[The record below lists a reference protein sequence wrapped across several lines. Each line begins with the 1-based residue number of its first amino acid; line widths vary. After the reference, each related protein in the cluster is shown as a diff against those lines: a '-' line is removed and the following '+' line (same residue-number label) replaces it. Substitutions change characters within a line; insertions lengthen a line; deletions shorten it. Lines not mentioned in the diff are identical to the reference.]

1 MLYRRAGIFH
11 TSYAGDRALFP
22 IPFERWAMWAL
33 LAVAVAA
40 PWIFS
45 SLALTSYIRPW
56 LIWTAAVLGLNLV
69 LGWAG
74 QFHFGYAAIMGMGA
88 YASVHAARGG
98 IPWEIAVV
106 LGGLTATVVGVV
118 FAFAALRVKGLYLA
132 LSTLAMQF
140 VMDWVISHV
149 PAISGGVSA
158 TLQAPPM
165 KLLGQAIT
173 SEAGTY
179 YVVLAW
185 TVAVTVFMLNLRRSA
200 LGRALVAVR
209 EKDYAAAVIGV
220 QAFRYKLVA
229 FAASAFIG
237 GVSGAMLVFGFY
249 HAVTP
254 EQFAVSV
261 SIEVLAMVIVGGL
274 GSIIGSYFGT
284 AFILLLPGQ
293 MNALIA
299 WIANGLGLDIG
310 VEALAHIP
318 YMVYGA
324 TIIAVLLV
332 EPMGL
337 GKLYGNIRNY
347 LLVWPFGYAR
357 K

>member
-1 MLYRRAGIFH
+1 VFYRQAGIYH
-11 TSYAGDRALFP
+11 TNYAADRTLFP
-22 IPFERWAMWAL
+22 IPFERWAVVLLLLFAL
-33 LAVAVAA
+33 SA
-40 PWIFS
+40 PWTLS
-45 SLALTSYIRPW
+45 SLALTSYVRPW
-56 LIWTAAVLGLNLV
+56 LIWTSAVLGLNLI

-74 QFHFGYAAIMGMGA
+74 QFHFGYAAIMGIGA
-88 YASVHAARGG
+88 YASVHAARNGV
-98 IPWEIAVV
+98 PWEIAVV
-106 LGGLTATVVGVV
+106 LGGVTATVIGVV

-140 VMDWVISHV
+140 VMDWVIAHV

-165 KLLGQAIT
+165 KLLGQAVI
-173 SEAGTY
+173 SEAGRY

-185 TVAVTVFMLNLRRSA
+185 TLFVTVFMLNLRRTS

-209 EKDYAAAVIGV
+209 EKDFAAAVIGV
-220 QAFRYKLVA
+220 QSFYFKLVA
-229 FAASAFIG
+229 FATSAFIG
-237 GVSGAMLVFGFY
+237 GVSGAMLIFGFY
-249 HAVTP
+249 QAVTP
-254 EQFAVSV
+254 EQFAVNV
-261 SIEVLAMVIVGGL
+261 SIELLAMVIVGGL
-274 GSIIGSYFGT
+274 GSIIGSFFGT

-293 MNALIA
+293 MNIFIA
-299 WIANGLGLDIG
+299 WLARVFGLDIG

-318 YMVYGA
+318 HVVYGA
-324 TIIAVLLV
+324 TIIIVLLL

-337 GKLYGNIRNY
+337 GKLYANVRSY

>member
-1 MLYRRAGIFH
+1 MLYRQAGIFH
-11 TSYAGDRALFP
+11 TSYAADRALFP
-22 IPFERWAMWAL
+22 IPFERRAVFLLLLVAL
-33 LAVAVAA
+33 SA
-40 PWIFS
+40 PWTLS
-45 SLALTSYIRPW
+45 SLALTSYVLPW
-56 LIWTAAVLGLNLV
+56 LIWTAAVLGLNLI

-74 QFHFGYAAIMGMGA
+74 QFHFGYAAIMAIGA
-88 YASVHAARGG
+88 YASVHAARHGV
-98 IPWEIAVV
+98 PWEIAVV
-106 LGGLTATVVGVV
+106 TGGLMATLVGVV

-158 TLQAPPM
+158 TLQAPPLR
-165 KLLGQAIT
+165 LLGQAIT

-179 YVVLAW
+179 YVALAW
-185 TVAVTVFMLNLRRSA
+185 CVLVTTFMLNLRRTA

-220 QAFRYKLVA
+220 PSFRFKLIA
-229 FAASAFIG
+229 FAVSSFIG
-237 GVSGAMLVFGFY
+237 GVSGAILIFGFY

-254 EQFAVSV
+254 EQFAVNV
-261 SIEVLAMVIVGGL
+261 SIELLAMVIVGGL

-293 MNALIA
+293 INALIA
-299 WIANGLGLDIG
+299 TLANLAGADLG
-310 VEALAHIP
+310 VETLAHIP
-318 YMVYGA
+318 HMLYGA
-324 TIIAVLLV
+324 LIIAVLLI

-337 GKLYGNIRNY
+337 GKLYGNVRNY
-347 LLVWPFGYAR
+347 LMVWPFGYAG

>member
-1 MLYRRAGIFH
+1 MFYRQAGIFH
-11 TSYAGDRALFP
+11 TSYAADRGLFP
-22 IPFERWAMWAL
+22 IPFERWAIAAL
-33 LAVAVAA
+33 LLFALSA
-40 PWIFS
+40 PWTLS
-45 SLALTSYIRPW
+45 SLQLTSYVRPW
-56 LIWTAAVLGLNLV
+56 LIWTGAALGLNLI

-74 QFHFGYAAIMGMGA
+74 QFHFGYAAIMGIGA
-88 YASVHAARGG
+88 YASVHAARHGV
-98 IPWEIAVV
+98 PWEFAVI
-106 LGGLTATVVGVV
+106 LGGVTATVIGSV

-158 TLQAPPM
+158 TLQAPAM
-165 KLLGQAIT
+165 KLLGQSIT
-173 SEAGTY
+173 SEAGKY
-179 YVVLAW
+179 YVVLGW
-185 TVAVTVFMLNLRRSA
+185 TIFVTVFMLNLRRSA

-209 EKDYAAAVIGV
+209 EKDFAAAVIGV
-220 QAFRYKLVA
+220 QSFYYKLVA

-237 GVSGAMLVFGFY
+237 GVSGAMLIFGFY
-249 HAVTP
+249 QAVTP
-254 EQFAVSV
+254 EQFAVNV
-261 SIEVLAMVIVGGL
+261 SIELLAMVIVGGL
-274 GSIIGSYFGT
+274 GSIIGSFFGA

-293 MNALIA
+293 MNELIA
-299 WIANGLGLDIG
+299 WLAKLLGLNIS

-324 TIIAVLLV
+324 TIIIVLLI

-337 GKLYGNIRNY
+337 GKLYGNVRNY
-347 LLVWPFGYAR
+347 LMLWPFGYTR

>member
-1 MLYRRAGIFH
+1 MLYRQAGIYH
-11 TSYAGDRALFP
+11 TNYASDRGLFP
-22 IPFERWAMWAL
+22 IPFERWAMVLLLLFAL
-33 LAVAVAA
+33 SA
-40 PWIFS
+40 PWTLS
-45 SLALTSYIRPW
+45 SLALTSYVRPW
-56 LIWTAAVLGLNLV
+56 LIWTSAVLGLNLI

-74 QFHFGYAAIMGMGA
+74 QFHFGYAAIMGIGA
-88 YASVHAARGG
+88 YASVHAARHGV
-98 IPWEIAVV
+98 PWEMAVV
-106 LGGLTATVVGVV
+106 LGGLTAAVIGVV

-165 KLLGQAIT
+165 KLLGEVVT
-173 SEAGTY
+173 SEAGKY
-179 YVVLAW
+179 YVMLAW
-185 TVAVTVFMLNLRRSA
+185 TIFVTVFMLNLRRTA

-209 EKDYAAAVIGV
+209 EKDFAAAVIGV
-220 QAFRYKLVA
+220 QSFYYKLVA
-229 FAASAFIG
+229 FATSAFIG
-237 GVSGAMLVFGFY
+237 GVSGAMLIFGFY
-249 HAVTP
+249 QAVTP
-254 EQFAVSV
+254 EQFAVNV
-261 SIEVLAMVIVGGL
+261 SIELLAMVIVGGL

-293 MNALIA
+293 INTLIA
-299 WIANGLGLDIG
+299 WLAKLFGMNIG

-318 YMVYGA
+318 HMVYGA
-324 TIIAVLLV
+324 TIIIVLLV

-337 GKLYGNIRNY
+337 GKLYGNVRNY

>member
-11 TSYAGDRALFP
+11 TSYADDRRLFP
-22 IPFERWAMWAL
+22 IPFERWAMLAL
-33 LAVAVAA
+33 LAIALAA
-40 PWIFS
+40 PYVFS

-74 QFHFGYAAIMGMGA
+74 QFHFGYAAIMGIGA
-88 YASVHAARGG
+88 YASVHAARHGV
-98 IPWEIAVV
+98 PWEIAVV
-106 LGGLTATVVGVV
+106 LGGLTATAVGVV

-149 PAISGGVSA
+149 PAISGGVAA

-165 KLLGQAIT
+165 RLLGQVVN

-185 TVAVTVFMLNLRRSA
+185 TVAVTLFMLNLRRSA

-237 GVSGAMLVFGFY
+237 GVSGSMLIYGFY
-249 HAVTP
+249 HAVTA
-254 EQFAVSV
+254 EQFAVNV

-274 GSIIGSYFGT
+274 GSIIGSFFGT

-293 MNALIA
+293 MNAFIA
-299 WIANGLGLDIG
+299 WAARAMGLDVG

-324 TIIAVLLV
+324 TIILVLLL

-337 GKLYGNIRNY
+337 GKLYGNVRNY
-347 LLVWPFGYAR
+347 LMVWPFGYAR

>member
-1 MLYRRAGIFH
+1 MLFRQAGTFH
-11 TSYAGDRALFP
+11 TDYAADRAMFP
-22 IPFERWAMWAL
+22 IPLDRWMVAAL
-33 LAVAVAA
+33 LLVGAGA

-45 SLALTSYIRPW
+45 SLALTSYVMPW
-56 LIWTAAVLGLNLV
+56 LIWTAAALGLNLI

-74 QFHFGYAAIMGMGA
+74 QFHFGYAAIMGIGA
-88 YASVHAARGG
+88 YTAVHGTRAG

-106 LGGLTATVVGVV
+106 LGGLMATVVGIV

-132 LSTLAMQF
+132 LSTLALQF

-158 TLQAPPM
+158 TLQAPPLR
-165 KLLGQAIT
+165 LLGQVVA
-173 SEAGTY
+173 SEAGVY
-179 YVVLAW
+179 YVALVWCLL
-185 TVAVTVFMLNLRRSA
+185 VAVFMLNLRRTA

-209 EKDYAAAVIGV
+209 EKDFAAAVIGV
-220 QAFRYKLVA
+220 QSFYFKLVA
-229 FAASAFIG
+229 FATSSFIG
-237 GVSGAMLVFGFY
+237 GVSGAVLVFTFY

-254 EQFAVSV
+254 EQFSVNV
-261 SIEVLAMVIVGGL
+261 SIELLAMVIVGGL
-274 GSIIGSYFGT
+274 GSIIGSFFGA

-293 MNALIA
+293 INYLIA
-299 WIANGLGLDIG
+299 WLARLMGADIG

-318 YMVYGA
+318 HVVYGSL
-324 TIIAVLLV
+324 IILVLLV

-337 GKLYGNIRNY
+337 GKLYANVRNY